1 MKIHISF
8 NIHIFSQIHKNHIFP
23 LKIHNSTTSY
33 SIRVG
38 NSKWD
43 PFSWFWNTMLRS
55 SSYIS
60 TMPDTEWMRRQQKN
74 KIVLWLFFQ
83 KKKWLAPKRRFFY
96 TSSTR
101 LLIQSAA
108 SWLTK
113 DNIIRGSLG
122 LGGPTEIRILK
133 KMIKI
138 EIRSSDQCQLEN
150 SQSRQI

>member
-8 NIHIFSQIHKNHIFP
+8 NIHIFSQIRKNHIFP

-60 TMPDTEWMRRQQKN
+60 TMPDTEWMREQQKN

-83 KKKWLAPKRRFFY
+83 KKKWLAPKRRFFIQVPLDCWSNPLHLDWQKI
-96 TSSTR
+96 TSFGEVWVWEV
-101 LLIQSAA
+101 Q
-108 SWLTK
+108 
-113 DNIIRGSLG
+113 
-122 LGGPTEIRILK
+122 LK
-133 KMIKI
+133 
-138 EIRSSDQCQLEN
+138 LEFWKKKW
-150 SQSRQI
+150 